1 MSGPA
6 GDSIVFDRIAD
17 SYDDT
22 RGGMERGRVVAAALH
37 PMLPPAGTLLEI
49 GIGTGL
55 VAAALTELGRSPV
68 GVDLS
73 RPMLAHARTR
83 VPGRLAVGDAEL
95 LPVATGAVAGAYLVH
110 VLHLVGDLARTLA
123 EVVRVLRPGGRA
135 VTTVYAH
142 GPLTGDLHRE
152 IDRVRSQLDAR
163 KRPDDEAH
171 VVERARAVGLE
182 PVERHDLPGVGSS
195 PRIAADRLEARSL
208 SWMWSVDEDA
218 WTRYVPVALE
228 RLRSLPDQ
236 DRVRPGPGP
245 TLLAFTRP

>member
-1 MSGPA
+1 MTGP
-6 GDSIVFDRIAD
+6 GESIVFDRIAD

-22 RGGMERGRVVAAALH
+22 RGGMERGRTTAAALH
-37 PMLPPAGTLLEI
+37 RMLPLGGPLLEV
-49 GIGTGL
+49 GVGTGL

-73 RPMLAHARTR
+73 RPMLARARTR

-95 LPVATGAVAGAYLVH
+95 LPVATGAVAAAYLVH
-110 VLHLVGDLARTLA
+110 VLHLVGDVPRTLA
-123 EVVRVLRPGGRA
+123 ELVRVLRPGGRA

-152 IDRVRSQLDAR
+152 FDRVRSQLDAQP
-163 KRPDDEAH
+163 RPDDEAH
-171 VVERARAVGLE
+171 VVELARAVGLE
-182 PVERHDLPGVGSS
+182 PVERHDLPGMALS

-218 WTRYVPVALE
+218 WTRHVPPALE

-245 TLLAFTRP
+245 TLLAFARP